1 MHQHVHELPER
12 ILQRAVQA
20 ILADPHR
27 LWRCSNGDEVQIV
40 AAGLVNVHDGP
51 DFRDMAVLHNGTVY
65 VGNGEFHRKASD
77 WMTHDHQHDRRYA
90 SLLVHVV
97 LADDAPVPDARWTIV
112 LDPSDLW
119 RGIRLH
125 RERSA
130 VTTELPVEEL
140 QHFALLRLLR
150 TSAEAHVHIRRVGT
164 TGAVQAMAS
173 AWLDRLGRKRHRPV
187 DEHEIAALRV
197 RVSGSAMGR
206 MAQEFTSI
214 AIDDVLGAL
223 ERAECERIARE
234 GAAMRR
240 ELLVNVVLPVCVARA
255 GNEQRIRLFQ
265 WYWSA
270 KAVHPYGV
278 LRRRFPQIA
287 QDYVW
292 QQQGMLEF
300 LRDHSRQATVCAEVI
315 REYGFAR
322 TLEFLHVSGGS
333 VSL

>member
-1 MHQHVHELPER
+1 MQQHVHELPER
-12 ILQRAVQA
+12 TLQRAVQV

-27 LWRCSNGDEVQIV
+27 TWRCSNGDDVQIV
-40 AAGLVNVHDGP
+40 AAGLVNAHEGP
-51 DFRDMAVLHNGTVY
+51 DFQDMAILHNGTVY
-65 VGNGEFHRKASD
+65 VGSGEFHKRSSD
-77 WMTHDHQHDRRYA
+77 WMAHDHHHDRRYA
-90 SLLVHVV
+90 SLLLHIV
-97 LADDAPVPDARWTIV
+97 LVDDAPVADAKWTLV
-112 LDPSDLW
+112 LNASDMW
-119 RGIRLH
+119 RGLRLQS
-125 RERSA
+125 EQSKE
-130 VTTELPVEEL
+130 TSELPVEEL

-150 TSAEAHVHIRRVGT
+150 TSAEAHVHIRRVGPA
-164 TGAVQAMAS
+164 GALQAMAS

-187 DEHEIAALRV
+187 QDWQISAV
-197 RVSGSAMGR
+197 RMRLPTSSMGC
-206 MAQEFTSI
+206 MAQEFTSV

-223 ERAECERIARE
+223 DRAERERIAYE
-234 GAAMRR
+234 GTAMRR
-240 ELLVNVVLPVCVARA
+240 ELLVNVALPICVARA

-270 KAVHPYGV
+270 KAVHPYGA

-300 LRDHSRQATVCAEVI
+300 LRDHSRQHTVCAEVI